1 MSSRHVLAIALAA
14 LALTGCAGGAV
25 MHAPV
30 VSQTLLNESRQA
42 LASHQIAPS
51 IDPRVRDYI
60 PNLTPVPLRCHLPLE
75 PALEFAVRPIAA
87 DNGNG
92 LVERSS
98 SARLLTRKNPLTRAL
113 VVCLVA
119 FPGALIVA
127 LILNGSGTFDG
138 LSTRGHATL
147 DKFVSGV
154 MAGGVFGLLYVA
166 LLGVWRGLKRA
177 G

>member
-1 MSSRHVLAIALAA
+1 M
-14 LALTGCAGGAV
+14 
-25 MHAPV
+25 
-30 VSQTLLNESRQA
+30 
-42 LASHQIAPS
+42 
-51 IDPRVRDYI
+51 
-60 PNLTPVPLRCHLPLE
+60 
-75 PALEFAVRPIAA
+75 
-87 DNGNG
+87 
-92 LVERSS
+92 
-98 SARLLTRKNPLTRAL
+98 
-113 VVCLVA
+113 VCLVA